1 MAPVV
6 GVLPAAAHNPGTPR
20 RVDAP
25 LDAKLL
31 REVVMNRSVFA
42 PALTLLFCS
51 AFVSTALAQAKPAV
65 AQAKSPAPAA
75 APAAPAKAGFITP
88 LKGEGA
94 VQVLPG
100 VSKFDPKLKE
110 VVTTYKV
117 KNMSSAPIALL
128 KLDEYW
134 YEKGKMVSTDTQRYR
149 QPFQP
154 GEIIE
159 ITTHAP
165 APANPVG
172 WTKNVTFSHANG
184 KITPKAVKKF

>member
-1 MAPVV
+1 
-6 GVLPAAAHNPGTPR
+6 
-20 RVDAP
+20 
-25 LDAKLL
+25 
-31 REVVMNRSVFA
+31 MNRSVFA
-42 PALTLLFCS
+42 PAFALLVCS
-51 AFVSTALAQAKPAV
+51 ALASSALAQTKPAV
-65 AQAKSPAPAA
+65 TQAKASAPAATPAPAA
-75 APAAPAKAGFITP
+75 KAGFLTP
-88 LKGEGA
+88 LKGEGT

-134 YEKGKMVSTDTQRYR
+134 YANKQMVSTDTERYK

-154 GEIIE
+154 GEVIE

-165 APANPVG
+165 APANPAG

-184 KITPKAVKKF
+184 KITAKAVKAF

>member
-1 MAPVV
+1 
-6 GVLPAAAHNPGTPR
+6 
-20 RVDAP
+20 
-25 LDAKLL
+25 
-31 REVVMNRSVFA
+31 MNRSVFA
-42 PALTLLFCS
+42 SALTLLFCTSVASS
-51 AFVSTALAQAKPAV
+51 AWAQAKPAV
-65 AQAKSPAPAA
+65 APPAA
-75 APAAPAKAGFITP
+75 APAPAAKAGFITP

-100 VSKFDPKLKE
+100 VSKFDPKAKE
-110 VVTTYKV
+110 VVTTYKI
-117 KNMSSAPIALL
+117 KNRSSAPIALL

-159 ITTHAP
+159 VTTHAP
-165 APANPVG
+165 APANPAG

-184 KITPKAVKKF
+184 KITAKAVKAF